1 MKPTSGNE
9 KGCRKESLADGQAV
23 VGQGQG
29 DDEQVFRKGQCLS
42 DKEHHEVE
50 ELVTP
55 RSMNRTPHPGP
66 AWGSSLRVACVARGP
81 SAWFGSGSLGLS
93 LFGVSS
99 VMRGWEEYP
108 PHGAVVKR
116 K

>member
-1 MKPTSGNE
+1 MKRWAGSCGVTAGVKPTSGNE

-66 AWGSSLRVACVARGP
+66 AWGVLSAGCVCGP
-81 SAWFGSGSLGLS
+81 RSERLVWFWLS
-93 LFGVSS
+93 
-99 VMRGWEEYP
+99 R
-108 PHGAVVKR
+108 A
-116 K
+116 

>member
-9 KGCRKESLADGQAV
+9 KGRKKESLADGQAV

-29 DDEQVFRKGQCLS
+29 DDKQVFRKGQRLS
-42 DKEHHEVE
+42 GKEHRKGK

-66 AWGSSLRVACVARGP
+66 AWGVRSAGCVCGP
-81 SAWFGSGSLGLS
+81 RSERLVWFWLS
-93 LFGVSS
+93 
-99 VMRGWEEYP
+99 R
-108 PHGAVVKR
+108 A
-116 K
+116 